1 MKEQVCEIITRR
13 TRARVRV
20 VCIAHVLHVIF
31 NEG

>member
-1 MKEQVCEIITRR
+1 MKEQVYEIITGR